1 MKLARKSGAF
11 DRVYNRLYK
20 FTYLNYL
27 IQLFLRKGFR
37 SKYVKIIGQ
46 FILRLK
52 TVYGSRIS
60 VLRLIT
66 RVFNKYVPTITF
78 VSRKVAANVYQ
89 LPWFIGRM
97 RAKSLLIRWFYY
109 SIKERLE
116 SNFVDRIYNEFM
128 DMRKGYGKTVRKLE
142 EHYKLAI
149 KGRPFMRY
157 LYKRRRLARA
167 RIKKY
172 GRSK

>member
-1 MKLARKSGAF
+1 MRLARKSGAF
-11 DRVYNRLYK
+11 NRVYNKLYK

-37 SKYVKIIGQ
+37 SKYVKIIGMFLMKLKKTIRIRGSVVA
-46 FILRLK
+46 FITK
-52 TVYGSRIS
+52 
-60 VLRLIT
+60 
-66 RVFNKYVPTITF
+66 VFNKYVPLVSF
-78 VSRKVAANVYQ
+78 VARKVAATVHY

-116 SNFVDRIYNEFM
+116 INFVDRIYNEFI
-128 DMRKGYGKTVRKLE
+128 DMKNGYGKTVRKLE

-149 KGRPFMRY
+149 QGRPFMRF
-157 LYKRRRLARA
+157 LRKRRRVARA

-172 GRSK
+172 GRSR